1 MNSTSTTSKGEKNA
15 ASSND
20 MHHPHDDLG
29 SKDHQSQLSNK
40 TIPNNKSFSNDMVNI
55 KNGETFPVSYSLT
68 APTTMQTLLNLTDVT
83 PQNVH
88 NVSHL
93 KKVTA
98 IPSEPAKSKS
108 SASIPS
114 FITGF
119 TTVRQQDKR
128 ESSLG
133 ISQKSK
139 GQDNARHNSHHP
151 GLKVDKNGEGSETG
165 AQQLFIIPSYIGEQI
180 TESSSNVSTARA
192 NNARPKGRK
201 ALSTF
206 ASTQSTWYLSSTK
219 SPQSTLNEIKSDNRT
234 HSSIKS
240 TEPTFNAGRAV
251 VTAKSPI
258 TCLAV
263 LVLQLMYFCL
273 TKLSSSYSS

>member
-55 KNGETFPVSYSLT
+55 KNGETLSVSYSLT
-68 APTTMQTLLNLTDVT
+68 ASTTMQTLLNLTDVT
-83 PQNVH
+83 TQNVH

-98 IPSEPAKSKS
+98 IPSEPAKSQS

-119 TTVRQQDKR
+119 TTVHPQDKQ

-133 ISQKSK
+133 ISQKSE

-151 GLKVDKNGEGSETG
+151 GLKVDKNGEG
-165 AQQLFIIPSYIGEQI
+165 AQELFIIPSYIGEQI
-180 TESSSNVSTARA
+180 TESSSSVSTARA
-192 NNARPKGRK
+192 IKLGRK
-201 ALSTF
+201 GERRHQRLH
-206 ASTQSTWYLSSTK
+206 Q
-219 SPQSTLNEIKSDNRT
+219 
-234 HSSIKS
+234 HSQRGI
-240 TEPTFNAGRAV
+240 
-251 VTAKSPI
+251 
-258 TCLAV
+258 
-263 LVLQLMYFCL
+263 
-273 TKLSSSYSS
+273 